1 MKSPNSP
8 KPQITES
15 MLKSHSTAQSFDRGQ
30 DYYRS
35 EAVVE
40 IIQRGG
46 VLQALVEGS
55 EYEPYCVQL
64 TIDAGGI
71 RQATCTCQYDY
82 EGWCKHI
89 IAVGLTCIHNSE
101 QIETGRTIEEILEP
115 FNLEQVKQLVV
126 ELVKDDPQIINN
138 IELITIQL
146 EARPT
151 QATTQKASQQRS
163 SQTAEP
169 LAKKSAGRTRTRKTT
184 IDPKPFATQV
194 RYLVRN
200 TVNHWEE
207 GGEENLLMEELPEL
221 IQSALEFSDR
231 GDGESA
237 SIILEAITTEIC
249 RGWDD
254 LSDYGGDAQEV
265 LQVLDPAWAAVIL
278 TSELSEQERIDRQ
291 VQLEEWADELNAEF
305 SLGSAA
311 LREGWDD
318 ERLQAV
324 LAGESTDL
332 WGEERPDYA
341 DDLAQVRLAILD
353 QQGRTVEYLRLA
365 EAEQQIRSAMEMLI
379 ECDRISEAM
388 AMVDRLPTIDDAFE
402 VAKCLR
408 QQEAIPEALQV
419 AEWGLTLP
427 KYTSDRWQTFML
439 DASSPSDAPYFRY
452 EVAQWASELAEG
464 LGDKAKAL
472 ELRVAAFKAKPN
484 LADYQALKTLA
495 GKQWKSLQPELLAHL
510 RQLNI
515 WFEAAAKVRIF
526 LQEGLVE
533 DAIAVVDHY
542 HDHDLMLQV
551 MQAATTSHPDWVIQ
565 LGKKYAEEIMD
576 RGKADRYDR
585 AAKYLKQVQTAYLQ
599 SDQQASWTKYRDQ
612 LVTQHG
618 RKRKLM
624 GCMQA
629 VGLL

>member
-1 MKSPNSP
+1 MKSPKSP

-15 MLKSHSTAQSFDRGQ
+15 MLKSHSTAKSFDRGQ
-30 DYYRS
+30 GYYQAG
-35 EAVVE
+35 AVVE
-40 IIQRGG
+40 LTQRGG
-46 VLQALVEGS
+46 TIQALVEGS

-89 IAVGLTCIHNSE
+89 IAAGLTCIHNPE

-115 FNLEQVKQLVV
+115 FNLEQVKQLVINLV
-126 ELVKDDPQIINN
+126 EDDPQIINN
-138 IELITIQL
+138 VELIAIKL
-146 EARPT
+146 ETQPT
-151 QATTQKASQQRS
+151 QVTTQQASQQQS

-169 LAKKSAGRTRTRKTT
+169 HAKKSASSTRTRKTT
-184 IDPKPFATQV
+184 IDPKPFAN
-194 RYLVRN
+194 RARDLVRN
-200 TVNHWEE
+200 TINHWEE
-207 GGEENLLMEELPEL
+207 GGETNLLIEELPEL
-221 IQSALEFSDR
+221 IQSAQEFSDR
-231 GDGESA
+231 GDGHNA
-237 SIILEAITTEIC
+237 SVILEAITTEIC

-254 LSDYGGDAQEV
+254 LLDYGGNAEEV
-265 LQVLDPAWAAVIL
+265 LEILDPAWAEAIL

-291 VQLEEWADELNAEF
+291 VQLEEWAEELNAEF

-324 LAGESTDL
+324 LAGEATDL

-341 DDLAQVRLAILD
+341 DDLAQVRLKILA

-365 EAEQQIRSAMEMLI
+365 FAEQQTRSAMEMLI
-379 ECDRISEAM
+379 ENDRIAEAM
-388 AMVDRLPTIDDAFE
+388 AMVDRLPTIDDAFV
-402 VAKCLR
+402 VAKKLR
-408 QQEAIPEALQV
+408 EQEAIPEALQV
-419 AEWGLTLP
+419 AERGLTLP
-427 KYTSDRWQTFML
+427 KHLPERWQTFML
-439 DASSPSDAPYFRY
+439 DASSRSDVPYLRY
-452 EVAQWASELAEG
+452 DVAQWASELAEG
-464 LGDKAKAL
+464 LGNTAKAL
-472 ELRVAAFKAKPN
+472 ELRVIAFKAKPE
-484 LADYQALKTLA
+484 LADYQALQTLA
-495 GKQWKSLQPELLAHL
+495 GKQWKSLQPELLDHL
-510 RQLNI
+510 RQLDH
-515 WFEAAAKVRIF
+515 WVGAQARVGIF

-542 HDHDLMLQV
+542 YDRELMLQV
-551 MQAATTSHPDWVIQ
+551 MQAATASHSDWVIQ

-585 AAKYLKQVQTAYLQ
+585 AAQFLQQVQTAYLQ
-599 SDQQASWTKYRDQ
+599 SDRQKEWTKYRDQ